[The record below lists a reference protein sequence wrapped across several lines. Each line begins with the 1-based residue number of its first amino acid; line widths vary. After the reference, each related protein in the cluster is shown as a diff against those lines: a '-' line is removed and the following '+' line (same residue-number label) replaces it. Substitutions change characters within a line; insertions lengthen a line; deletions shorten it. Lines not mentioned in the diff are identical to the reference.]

1 MKFKNIISLIILFCS
16 FLGNSQSK
24 VTEGEILI
32 SEENLISLIQKI
44 REKRNANYLLSQKT
58 NIVTTK
64 KSEVD
69 LTEVNSKLI
78 ALESEL
84 KYLTKLLESKSMY
97 KETSTEYYIIENPE
111 KKIQIKEKIVNTTDT
126 VYRPSE
132 TIYKTQEVYKNPTEI
147 YKSEKALVVKDN
159 DKSPKIAIN
168 KEPINTKTTI
178 APVVTKSSDS
188 KDSYVKAI
196 ERLERKIDSLFAAN
210 KAIKEIVYV
219 NNNQPLEIKPNELNT
234 KTDTVYIMKNNISNY
249 DLLKSKFSDFQE
261 KVYFNNNSSKIEIFE
276 NLDSIISLL
285 NSNENLDL
293 YLKGFA
299 SNRGNAT
306 YNQALSFKRTEAI
319 KRYLISKGIH
329 PSRILSQFHGIDY
342 ESINE
347 KEARRVELS
356 FIIRK

>member
-44 REKRNANYLLSQKT
+44 REKRDANYLLSQKT
-58 NIVTTK
+58 NTLTTK

-97 KETSTEYYIIENPE
+97 KETSTEFYIIENSE
-111 KKIQIKEKIVNTTDT
+111 KEIQIKEKIVNRTDT

-147 YKSEKALVVKDN
+147 YKSEKALVVKEN

-178 APVVTKSSDS
+178 APVVAKSSDS

-210 KAIKEIVYV
+210 KAIKGKKTI
-219 NNNQPLEIKPNELNT
+219 IFTAST
-234 KTDTVYIMKNNISNY
+234 KENLS
-249 DLLKSKFSDFQE
+249 LLSDFQE

>member
-32 SEENLISLIQKI
+32 SEENLINLIQKI
-44 REKRNANYLLSQKT
+44 RDKRDANYLLSQKT
-58 NIVTTK
+58 NIVTTI

-84 KYLTKLLESKSMY
+84 KYLTKILESKSIS
-97 KETSTEYYIIENPE
+97 KETSTEFYIIENPE
-111 KKIQIKEKIVNTTDT
+111 KEIQIKEKIVNRTDT

-147 YKSEKALVVKDN
+147 YKSEKALVVRDN
-159 DKSPKIAIN
+159 DKSPKIAKN

-178 APVVTKSSDS
+178 APVVANSSDS

-196 ERLERKIDSLFAAN
+196 ERLERKIDSLFATN

-219 NNNQPLEIKPNELNT
+219 NNNQKPNELNT

-276 NLDSIISLL
+276 NIDSIISLL

-306 YNQALSFKRTEAI
+306 YNQALSFKRTEVI